1 MSRINI
7 ERLEAEFLTT
17 SQAAHV
23 IGIPRQRVYDAVK
36 EKRLRGAHVGRDAP
50 GGRGVLLVD
59 KASAEQ
65 YRRELESV
73 EERQGR

>member
-7 ERLEAEFLTT
+7 ERLEQEWIT
-17 SQAAHV
+17 SAQAAHV
-23 IGIPRQRVYDAVK
+23 VGVKRQRIYEAVK
-36 EKRLRGAHVGRDAP
+36 QSRLRGAHVGRDAA

-59 KASAEQ
+59 KQSAEQ

-73 EERQGR
+73 EEHQGR